1 MGEQAA
7 FIQSARR
14 RNYHDDIVLR
24 TPTISTGE
32 RILAVCFKKQTNSDS
47 ILEFKYPD
55 CENDIQEIMRD
66 IFWNAERNT
75 LAIQKV
81 KSLNGLFG
89 LRCYSFNADIL
100 QDEIMQL
107 WNARTVNNCK

>member
-7 FIQSARR
+7 FIQSSRR

-47 ILEFKYPD
+47 ILEFEYPD
-55 CENDIQEIMRD
+55 CEKDFQVILRD
-66 IFWNAERNT
+66 LRCQAERNI
-75 LAIQKV
+75 LAIQTV

-89 LRCYSFNADIL
+89 LQCFSFDT
-100 QDEIMQL
+100 D
-107 WNARTVNNCK
+107 TP